1 MFTGIVEALG
11 KVEEIKRV
19 GENIDLRISS
29 KISHTLE
36 VNQSLNHDGVCLTI
50 TKFDNKQH
58 WVTAVKETLDKSSL
72 KHFREGQEVNLER
85 AMPSSGRFDGH
96 IVQGHVDAVGKVED
110 IKEVEGSWLFSFSFN
125 YSNALIVEKG
135 SICINGVSLTCFDV
149 TDSSFKVAIIPHT
162 YQKTNFNKF
171 SKGTPVNLE
180 FDIIGKYISRLI
192 KK

>member
-11 KVEEIKRV
+11 KIEEIKRV

-50 TKFDNKQH
+50 TKFDNNHH

-72 KHFREGQEVNLER
+72 KHLKVGQMVNLER

-96 IVQGHVDAVGKVED
+96 IVQGHVDTVGRVEE
-110 IKEVEGSWLFSFSFN
+110 IKEEDGSWLFTFS
-125 YSNALIVEKG
+125 YEYPNALIVEKG

-149 TDSSFKVAIIPHT
+149 TNQTFKVAIIPHT
-162 YQKTNFNKF
+162 YEKTDFNKF
-171 SKGTPVNLE
+171 SKGTEVNLE

-192 KK
+192 NK

>member
-19 GENIDLRISS
+19 GENIDFRISS

-58 WVTAVKETLDKSSL
+58 WVTAVQETLDKSSL
-72 KHFREGQEVNLER
+72 KHFQVGQAVNLER

-96 IVQGHVDAVGKVED
+96 IVQGHVDTVGKVED

-125 YSNALIVEKG
+125 YPNALIVEKG

>member
-1 MFTGIVEALG
+1 MFTGIVEELG

-50 TKFDNKQH
+50 TDFDKNQH

-72 KHFREGQEVNLER
+72 KHFQVGQLVNLER
-85 AMPSSGRFDGH
+85 AMSSSGRFDGH
-96 IVQGHVDAVGKVED
+96 IVQGHVDSIGKVEA
-110 IKEVEGSWLFSFSFN
+110 INEEEGSWRFTFSFDHP
-125 YSNALIVEKG
+125 NALIVEKG

-149 TDSSFKVAIIPHT
+149 TDRTFKVAIIPHT

-171 SKGTPVNLE
+171 SKGTAVNLE

>member
-11 KVEEIKRV
+11 KVEEIKSV

-50 TKFDNKQH
+50 TDFDKNQH
-58 WVTAVKETLDKSSL
+58 WVTAVKETLEKSSL
-72 KHFREGQEVNLER
+72 GHFEVGQLINLER

-96 IVQGHVDAVGKVED
+96 IVQGHVDTIGKVVDVRE
-110 IKEVEGSWLFSFSFN
+110 EGGSWLFTFSFD
-125 YSNALIVEKG
+125 YPKALIVEKG

-149 TDSSFKVAIIPHT
+149 TESSFKVAIIPHT
-162 YQKTNFNKF
+162 YEKTNFNKF

-192 KK
+192 KN

>member
-72 KHFREGQEVNLER
+72 KHFRVGQEVNLER

>member
-125 YSNALIVEKG
+125 YPNALIVEKG